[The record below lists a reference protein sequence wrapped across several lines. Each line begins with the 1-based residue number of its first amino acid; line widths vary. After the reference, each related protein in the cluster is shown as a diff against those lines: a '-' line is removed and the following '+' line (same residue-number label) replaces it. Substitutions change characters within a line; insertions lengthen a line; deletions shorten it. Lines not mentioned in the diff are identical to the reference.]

1 MNKPNRQPNAPVSQA
16 PSVPLIDDEEAFV
29 QKVWETTYSACLAS
43 VLSPRANT
51 VTKDDKYI
59 IRDIHKA
66 LELANIAKSA
76 AMSYIE
82 NGKRQVAEQ
91 EAAKAGD
98 PLSKLVGD
106 DTTTKDQP

>member
-98 PLSKLVGD
+98 PLSKLVGGE
-106 DTTTKDQP
+106 QP